1 MNDDEVAKT
10 LRDMEDQI
18 RFRLRM
24 KEVIPNEMAQ
34 YRIEDGRAHFTVPN
48 LFETSISLRGAQE
61 EDGWFFSH
69 VEFLHKR
76 LVTMDRIPDLNYL
89 KYVCKCY
96 EGALKRRREHSLK
109 GKASTMA

>member
-34 YRIEDGRAHFTVPN
+34 YRVEDGRAHFTVPN

-69 VEFLHKR
+69 VEFLHN
-76 LVTMDRIPDLNYL
+76 VGGDLTE
-89 KYVCKCY
+89 VQ
-96 EGALKRRREHSLK
+96 GA
-109 GKASTMA
+109 